1 MLRVVAPVFSI
12 KCWTFFST
20 SEVSDRVLTELSLD
34 VGVSNVSMHRVSR
47 RRCVAHPY
55 DVGSFVAVV
64 DDGQFFI
71 DNVFQRTRYWKF
83 ALAKSAIFSLLG

>member
-1 MLRVVAPVFSI
+1 MLD
-12 KCWTFFST
+12 FFST

-34 VGVSNVSMHRVSR
+34 FDVSNVSMHRVSR

-64 DDGQFFI
+64 DDASYDGQFFIDNGQFFI
-71 DNVFQRTRYWKF
+71 DNVLQRTRYWKF
-83 ALAKSAIFSLLG
+83 ALTKSAIFSLLG

>member
-1 MLRVVAPVFSI
+1 MLSVMAPGFFTV
-12 KCWTFFST
+12 KCWNSSFST
-20 SEVSDRVLTELSLD
+20 EEVSDRVLTELSLD
-34 VGVSNVSMHRVSR
+34 VDVSNASMHRVSR

-71 DNVFQRTRYWKF
+71 DNVLQRTRYWKF
-83 ALAKSAIFSLLG
+83 ALAKLAIF